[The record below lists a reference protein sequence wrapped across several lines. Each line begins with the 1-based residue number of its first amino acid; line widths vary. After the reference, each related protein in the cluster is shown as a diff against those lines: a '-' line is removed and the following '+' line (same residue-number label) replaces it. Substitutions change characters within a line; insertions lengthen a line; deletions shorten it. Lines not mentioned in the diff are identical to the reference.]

1 MRGIVHH
8 VVLTVRNTDQCFPL
22 YDTVLTALG
31 YRLERKDERDFG
43 WYLETPSGS
52 HSIHVAGASEDGAKR
67 RHDRYSPGLHTSH
80 GKWTVGRK
88 WIACMN
94 AYSVSAPPSSTR
106 PPSTLSTTRGVDT
119 MPCSLPTP
127 TS

>member
-1 MRGIVHH
+1 MRGCVHH
-8 VVLTVRNTDQCFPL
+8 IVLTVRNPEQCFPL

-67 RHDRYSPGLHTSH
+67 RHDRYSPGLHHLAWKVDSRAEVDRMH
-80 GKWTVGRK
+80 ERLLSVGAT
-88 WIACMN
+88 I
-94 AYSVSAPPSSTR
+94 R
-106 PPSTLSTTRGVDT
+106 PPSTLSTTRGADT

-127 TS
+127 